1 MNFMLTLT
9 DREKSDIMKD
19 MVILTDTREQKNGHI
34 LDYFDCIGAT
44 HREEKLETADYTFI
58 LPNYP
63 DLNLD
68 GAILIEKK
76 NSLDEIAGNFTRDRE
91 RFVREFERIQEEH
104 LHLVIEGASWKKLLN
119 GNYRSQFHPKS
130 FMASLIT
137 FNVRYGCPVWF
148 VNRDESPV
156 LIYNLL
162 YYELKEHLNN
172 L

>member
-1 MNFMLTLT
+1 MSRFT
-9 DREKSDIMKD
+9 DKEKAEIIAD
-19 MVILTDTREQKNGHI
+19 MVVIVDTREQKNDHI
-34 LDYFDCIGAT
+34 LQFL
-44 HREEKLETADYTFI
+44 HRIEVPYIIEKMETADYTFT

-63 DLNLD
+63 ELNLD

-91 RFVREFERIQEEH
+91 RFTREFERVREEH
-104 LHLVIEGASWKKLLN
+104 LHLVIEQASWKKLLT
-119 GNYRSQFHPKS
+119 GTYRSQMQPKA
-130 FMASLIT
+130 FMASLLT

-148 VNRDESPV
+148 VGVAESPV

-162 YYELKEHLNN
+162 YYELKEHLNQ